1 MSDSKKLSGKTA
13 LITGG
18 SKGLGESMAR
28 ALAEWGASIV
38 LVSRGE
44 DLLKKV
50 SGEISEEF
58 AVKAVYYVADLTRES
73 DVDKLKN
80 RVQEEVG
87 GIHILINNAGM
98 NLRKNT
104 IEFTLEE
111 WNQVLQ
117 INLTAPFLM
126 CRAFVPQMQEQGSGR
141 IINMTSIMSHVSLPG
156 RTAYSATKAGLLGYT
171 KSLAL
176 ELAGNGITVNGI
188 SPGPFATEMNL
199 PVINNPEINSQFL
212 AKLPIGRW
220 GKVEEVGFL
229 ARFLCSSEADFI
241 TGTDFI
247 IDGGWTA
254 Q

>member
-58 AVKAVYYVADLTRES
+58 GVKAVYYVADLTHES
-73 DVDKLKN
+73 DVDQLKN
-80 RVQEEVG
+80 RIQEEVG

-104 IEFTLEE
+104 TEFTLEE

-117 INLTAPFLM
+117 TNLTAPFLM